1 VFGQVC
7 NFFEGAAVQHD
18 ESHLGHQLGVYPS
31 LKGGLP
37 QELVHFH
44 QRRLDKGHPAI
55 FSGQIVE
62 DVGVKD
68 KDTLHFLAVFEG
80 VKQGG
85 VVVNA

>member
-1 VFGQVC
+1 
-7 NFFEGAAVQHD
+7 
-18 ESHLGHQLGVYPS
+18 
-31 LKGGLP
+31 
-37 QELVHFH
+37 
-44 QRRLDKGHPAI
+44 LDKGHPAI